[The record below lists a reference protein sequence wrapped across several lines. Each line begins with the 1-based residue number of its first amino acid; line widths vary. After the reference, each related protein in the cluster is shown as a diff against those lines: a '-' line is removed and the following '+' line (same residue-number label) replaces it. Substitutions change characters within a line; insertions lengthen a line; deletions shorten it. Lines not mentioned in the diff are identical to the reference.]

1 VVYRFL
7 VKPGWVLGLLLVAI
21 GLCVFARPPQAWAVQ
36 LPPVQVAASPL
47 SLPLPLAV
55 PVLGSLL
62 PLPTPSV
69 AVNLPGVLPSGVATV
84 ESRPALGSEFTLS
97 LPLVAAPE
105 PEAPV
110 RATGRGLQA
119 PPSGADRGAISTSK
133 KRR

>member
-36 LPPVQVAASPL
+36 LPPVQARL
-47 SLPLPLAV
+47 M
-55 PVLGSLL
+55 G
-62 PLPTPSV
+62 
-69 AVNLPGVLPSGVATV
+69 GDITV
-84 ESRPALGSEFTLS
+84 ESQPARGSAFMLS

-110 RATGRGLQA
+110 RATGRGVQA